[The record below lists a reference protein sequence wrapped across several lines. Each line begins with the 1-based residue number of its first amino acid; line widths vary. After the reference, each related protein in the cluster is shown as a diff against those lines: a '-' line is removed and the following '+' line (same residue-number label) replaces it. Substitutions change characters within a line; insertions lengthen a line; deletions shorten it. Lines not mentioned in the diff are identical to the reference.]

1 MCRPL
6 SLLLAFFALLMPGF
20 AAGASGW
27 AHLKAGMTP
36 DETLVALGRPLIR
49 MAGRGFEVWI
59 YDSKAE
65 VVFHHGPV
73 MAWTVP
79 TPNAVSEARPI
90 ELDLP
95 LGSPTRLPF
104 YQGPAPRQN
113 SEGQDAPPPP
123 STHFRYKQRL

>member
-1 MCRPL
+1 MSRTL
-6 SLLLAFFALLMPGF
+6 SLLLAFFALLTPGF

-27 AHLKAGMTP
+27 THLKAGMTTV
-36 DETLVALGRPLIR
+36 ETLAALGRPLIR
-49 MAGRGFEVWI
+49 MSGRGFEVWI

-65 VVFHHGPV
+65 VVFHQGPV

-79 TPNAVSEARPI
+79 TPNPVSEARPL

-113 SEGQDAPPPP
+113 SENREPVALP
-123 STHFRYKQRL
+123 STQFRFKQRL